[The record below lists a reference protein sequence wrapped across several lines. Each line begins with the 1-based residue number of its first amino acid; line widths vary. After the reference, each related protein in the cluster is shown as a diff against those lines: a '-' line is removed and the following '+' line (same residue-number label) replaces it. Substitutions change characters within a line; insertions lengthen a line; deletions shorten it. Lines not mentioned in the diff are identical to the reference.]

1 MASPQSNENKLIV
14 PAQISNVLQRQPDQI
29 NPLQPTQFRLILWR
43 TNEVVYFCQSVNLP
57 GLSLG
62 ATQVETPLGV
72 SLPQPGT
79 RFEFDEFEVNF
90 LVNEDMSNWKEI
102 STWMRGLAPM
112 EEQSF
117 DENTR
122 LVRSEKVPLL
132 ADSERFCD
140 ASLVITTSANTPSL
154 IVDFFRVF
162 PTRITS
168 IQFDS
173 TLSDPESVTAS
184 ATFNYSHYNI
194 RDYT

>member
-1 MASPQSNENKLIV
+1 MASPQSNENKLVV
-14 PAQISNVLQRQPDQI
+14 PSQISNVLQRQPDQI

-90 LVNEDMSNWKEI
+90 LVNEDMSNWN
-102 STWMRGLAPM
+102 
-112 EEQSF
+112 
-117 DENTR
+117 ENTR
-122 LVRSEKVPLL
+122 LVQSEKVPLL